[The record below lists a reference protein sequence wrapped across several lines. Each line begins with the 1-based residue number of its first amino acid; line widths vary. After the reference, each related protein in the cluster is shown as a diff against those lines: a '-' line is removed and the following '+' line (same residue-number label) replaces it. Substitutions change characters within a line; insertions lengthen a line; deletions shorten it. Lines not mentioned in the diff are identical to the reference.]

1 MYTTTCN
8 CLPSDGCAGW
18 DGGWGGAIFSVMLRD
33 KQTPIKDV
41 PSLNLQDARWHFS
54 LNFIYNSVF

>member
-8 CLPSDGCAGW
+8 CLPSY
-18 DGGWGGAIFSVMLRD
+18 GGTGGEIFSVMLWD
-33 KQTPIKDV
+33 KQTPTKNV